1 MFFIQTTFE
10 IQKTRSPQL
19 ICSTIIVS
27 HSICVQSYVIFE
39 YEILGDKRISKE
51 LKRIFN
57 SEILKII
64 SDFIVFLTALEKKN
78 L

>member
-1 MFFIQTTFE
+1 
-10 IQKTRSPQL
+10 
-19 ICSTIIVS
+19 VS